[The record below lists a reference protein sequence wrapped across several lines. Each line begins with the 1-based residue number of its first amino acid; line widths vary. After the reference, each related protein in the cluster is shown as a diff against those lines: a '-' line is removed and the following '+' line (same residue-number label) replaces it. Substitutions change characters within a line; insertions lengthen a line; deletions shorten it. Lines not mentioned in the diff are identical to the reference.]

1 MDGVGVLPRLI
12 SKTVRIQSVEGSESK
27 GMAVDQQQGR
37 LLFSRHV
44 PSLLCS
50 GETME
55 NEVVTSAKAL
65 EVMKQR
71 GLGALADRMGI
82 KLLELSAERAI
93 ATMPVD
99 GNTQPIGL
107 LHGGAHVVLA
117 ESLGSFAANVHAHPW
132 GYAVGIEINAS
143 HHASVKSGIVTGTC
157 TAIKLGKTLTTHEI
171 KMTDEDGQLLSTVR
185 ITNYLRPKVS

>member
-1 MDGVGVLPRLI
+1 M
-12 SKTVRIQSVEGSESK
+12 T
-27 GMAVDQQQGR
+27 
-37 LLFSRHV
+37 
-44 PSLLCS
+44 
-50 GETME
+50 
-55 NEVVTSAKAL
+55 NEVVTSEHAL
-65 EVMKQR
+65 AVMKQR

-82 KLLELSAERAI
+82 KLVELSADRAV

-143 HHASVKSGIVTGTC
+143 HISSVSSGVVTGTC
-157 TAIKLGKTLTTHEI
+157 TAIKLGKSLTVHEV
-171 KMTDEDGQLLSTVR
+171 KMTDEKGQLLSIVR
-185 ITNYLRPKVS
+185 ITNFLRPKPTSAQADQ